1 MADGPSPPPH
11 DALWLE
17 RFHAGERQ
25 TIADCYRDH
34 FRVVDYAVGQVLRGA
49 DKETVIHEVFFQ
61 LLARAEL
68 RQSFTGVGFSS
79 WLSTLARRQAIDFWR
94 RYRHERSLDQLTAEG
109 RTVEPSQPGEPF
121 ERAVEARLTID
132 RFRRECLPA
141 KWVRVFEARFV
152 GGLAQ
157 RAAAARL
164 GISRTTLAYQE
175 IQVRRLLRK
184 FLLGKGRR
192 RP

>member
-1 MADGPSPPPH
+1 MADRPATPPH
-11 DALWLE
+11 DAVWLA

-68 RQSFTGVGFSS
+68 RRSFTGGGFSA
-79 WLSTLARRQAIDFWR
+79 WLATVARHQAIDFWR
-94 RYRHERSLDQLTAEG
+94 RYRHERSLDQLTAAG
-109 RTVEPSQPGEPF
+109 RAVEPPEPGEPF
-121 ERAVEARLTID
+121 ERAVEARVTID
-132 RFRRECLPA
+132 RFRREQLPE
-141 KWVRVFEARFV
+141 KWSRVFEARFV
-152 GGLAQ
+152 AGMDQ

-184 FLLGKGRR
+184 FLLGKGR
-192 RP
+192 PKP